1 MENIDYRYL
10 CTVIGNLA
18 GIPVRIFRG
27 GTQVF
32 YRSVAALPKDPMCAY
47 REQILAVHPHVGY
60 FITPHFHYYGVV
72 AGEAEGEQLRIVIG
86 PSIQIKSGDQALK
99 ELAFRCDVPAEETDE
114 FIAGMKSLV
123 PLPPD
128 SMLQILCTV
137 NYIMNGEK
145 LGLGDIYIYDAEQR
159 GLKRQRETEQARQDF
174 DADIHGP
181 QAVHNTLALEQTIV
195 NFVRRGDT
203 AALRQWTKAA
213 PAVRPGVLAA
223 DQLRQMKNTFIVTAT
238 LVSRAAIRGG
248 MDVEE
253 ALSRSDAYIQKCELL
268 HDPERIT
275 NLQYHMVFDYTEQV
289 EKLRAVESPSK
300 LVLDVT
306 AYIRRHLSEPITT
319 EQIAAALFLSRSRLS
334 VKFKQETG
342 QNLIDFILK
351 EKTDEAKRLL
361 RYTDKPAAAISAYL
375 GFSSQS
381 HFSRVF
387 KKYAGCQ
394 PNEYRKRFGG

>member
-1 MENIDYRYL
+1 
-10 CTVIGNLA
+10 
-18 GIPVRIFRG
+18 
-27 GTQVF
+27 
-32 YRSVAALPKDPMCAY
+32 
-47 REQILAVHPHVGY
+47 
-60 FITPHFHYYGVV
+60 
-72 AGEAEGEQLRIVIG
+72 
-86 PSIQIKSGDQALK
+86 
-99 ELAFRCDVPAEETDE
+99 
-114 FIAGMKSLV
+114 
-123 PLPPD
+123 
-128 SMLQILCTV
+128 
-137 NYIMNGEK
+137 
-145 LGLGDIYIYDAEQR
+145 
-159 GLKRQRETEQARQDF
+159 
-174 DADIHGP
+174 
-181 QAVHNTLALEQTIV
+181 
-195 NFVRRGDT
+195 
-203 AALRQWTKAA
+203 
-213 PAVRPGVLAA
+213 
-223 DQLRQMKNTFIVTAT
+223 
-238 LVSRAAIRGG
+238 

>member
-1 MENIDYRYL
+1 M
-10 CTVIGNLA
+10 
-18 GIPVRIFRG
+18 
-27 GTQVF
+27 
-32 YRSVAALPKDPMCAY
+32 
-47 REQILAVHPHVGY
+47 
-60 FITPHFHYYGVV
+60 
-72 AGEAEGEQLRIVIG
+72 
-86 PSIQIKSGDQALK
+86 
-99 ELAFRCDVPAEETDE
+99 
-114 FIAGMKSLV
+114 
-123 PLPPD
+123 
-128 SMLQILCTV
+128 
-137 NYIMNGEK
+137 
-145 LGLGDIYIYDAEQR
+145 
-159 GLKRQRETEQARQDF
+159 
-174 DADIHGP
+174 
-181 QAVHNTLALEQTIV
+181 HNTLALEQTIV

-238 LVSRAAIRGG
+238 LVARAAIRGG

-268 HDPERIT
+268 HDPKRIT

-361 RYTDKPAAAISAYL
+361 RYTDKPAAAISL
-375 GFSSQS
+375 MSPPPM
-381 HFSRVF
+381 
-387 KKYAGCQ
+387 Q
-394 PNEYRKRFGG
+394 PL